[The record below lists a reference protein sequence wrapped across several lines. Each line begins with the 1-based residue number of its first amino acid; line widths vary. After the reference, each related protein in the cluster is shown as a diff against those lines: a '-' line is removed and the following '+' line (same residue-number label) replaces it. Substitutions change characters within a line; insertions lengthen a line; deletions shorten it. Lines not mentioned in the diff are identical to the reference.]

1 MNRINLDQHSL
12 YALYLGQLFLVS
24 TASPLFLQTQISH
37 EMRPFLM
44 YIHCPLHFSS
54 FSSSKSLKI
63 RAIKTAGRQRAIM
76 WHHMLQI
83 FSFGSWWQAGI
94 CVPWMEWRTE
104 RGGGGENSGPKKTQ
118 RGSLGVFFSIC
129 IILMT
134 WQYWNWAS
142 ITCNLTLACHVSS
155 SSVN

>member
-1 MNRINLDQHSL
+1 MNWINLDQHSL

-54 FSSSKSLKI
+54 FPSSKSLKI

-83 FSFGSWWQAGI
+83 FSFGSWWQAGT

-104 RGGGGENSGPKKTQ
+104 RGGGERELRPQKNTERQPWGI
-118 RGSLGVFFSIC
+118 FFHMHHFDDVTVLELS
-129 IILMT
+129 
-134 WQYWNWAS
+134 QH
-142 ITCNLTLACHVSS
+142 NL
-155 SSVN
+155 